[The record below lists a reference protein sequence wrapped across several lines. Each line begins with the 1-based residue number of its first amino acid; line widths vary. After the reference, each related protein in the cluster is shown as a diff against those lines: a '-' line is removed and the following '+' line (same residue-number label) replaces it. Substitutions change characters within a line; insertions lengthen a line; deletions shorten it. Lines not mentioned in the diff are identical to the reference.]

1 MIERVHSRKQYMEE
15 KKRFRKCKRRSS
27 RVWKETEYK
36 RRQEK
41 LKMVEKRDFRKGEL
55 LKKYLAKILCK

>member
-27 RVWKETEYK
+27 RVWEETKYK

-41 LKMVEKRDFRKGEL
+41 LEMVEKRDFREGEL